1 MRSLGYTVVQDPVAF
16 DLITRQSLLFV
27 PHLGFGLFARA
38 LETVNPVVCI
48 GSDLDGFVDW

>member
-27 PHLGFGLFARA
+27 PHLEFDVFARA
-38 LETVNPVVCI
+38 LETADPVVCI
-48 GSDLDGFVDW
+48 GSDLDGFVNR